1 MTLPE
6 LVETLKVRG
15 VKLSL
20 RLVVDAPRGVMTDE
34 IKAAL
39 VAHRGALLARLGR
52 DAQWE
57 QLAAQRLGT
66 GPERSDPRHRARS
79 WDRRG
84 RPRQCWLIMK
94 NFLSLP

>member
-57 QLAAQRLGT
+57 QLAAQRW
-66 GPERSDPRHRARS
+66 GPALSDPTHVTVLDPGSA
-79 WDRRG
+79 G
-84 RPRQCWLIMK
+84 EGPA
-94 NFLSLP
+94 NVG